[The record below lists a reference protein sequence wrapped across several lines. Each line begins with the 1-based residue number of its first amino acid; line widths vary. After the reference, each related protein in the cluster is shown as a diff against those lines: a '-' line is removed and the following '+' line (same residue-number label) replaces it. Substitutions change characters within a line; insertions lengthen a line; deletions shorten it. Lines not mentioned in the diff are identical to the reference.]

1 MLLHKTYA
9 TFHPV
14 DEESSEEILAL
25 YDGVY
30 ECTLTRKR
38 NPQFL
43 RKYFALLD
51 VGFQLWEPELTDYNG
66 KQVVKNR
73 NRFRK
78 DIAIATGFYEL
89 TVNIRGDVRAEAKS
103 ISFGAMDET
112 EFSKLYNMTIDYLL
126 AKVIQGDKEQLN
138 NHVAQILDFT

>member
-1 MLLHKTYA
+1 MLLQKTYA

-14 DEESSEEILAL
+14 DEESAEEIMAL
-25 YDGVY
+25 SDGAY

-51 VGFQLWEPELTDYNG
+51 VGFTMWNPEISDYNG
-66 KQVVKNR
+66 RPVVKNR
-73 NRFRK
+73 TRFRK

-89 TVNIRGDVRAEAKS
+89 TVNIKGEVRAEAKS
-103 ISFGAMDET
+103 ISFGGMDET
-112 EFSKLYNMTIDYLL
+112 EFEKLYNMTIDYLL
-126 AKVIQGDKEQLN
+126 AKVVHGTREQID
-138 NHVAQILDFT
+138 NHVAQILDFV

>member
-14 DEESSEEILAL
+14 DEESAEEIMAL
-25 YDGVY
+25 PNGTY

-51 VGFQLWEPELTDYNG
+51 VAFHIWEPALSDYNG
-66 KQVVKNR
+66 KPVVKNR
-73 NRFRK
+73 TRFRK

-89 TVNIRGDVRAEAKS
+89 TVNIKGEVRAEAKS
-103 ISFGAMDET
+103 ISFAAMDET
-112 EFSKLYNMTIDYLL
+112 EFDKLYNLTIDYLL